1 MLSRQPRR
9 REPGWLAGWLAS
21 WPRGKWEA
29 SRAAETNAGSVS
41 SSGAR
46 SLRKRP
52 LPKQRSVLYHR
63 VVLSVCDAASL
74 VPVNLR
80 NPTDGL
86 PSISC
91 ICCAS
96 SFARAPPSRRRA
108 CLSAERGPSQ
118 SAADGLQSRQRAAP
132 CVCAGLGLA
141 ARPKRVLTAEESAEI
156 DRTRAC
162 NPARA
167 RGASTGLLLLASSD
181 RRQKLMAGTC

>member
-1 MLSRQPRR
+1 MRSGDERR
-9 REPGWLAGWLAS
+9 VCVVVWCAVAE
-21 WPRGKWEA
+21 EA
-29 SRAAETNAGSVS
+29 SSTQAA
-41 SSGAR
+41 
-46 SLRKRP
+46 KRP
-52 LPKQRSVLYHR
+52 LDYHR

-141 ARPKRVLTAEESAEI
+141 ARPKRGLTAEESA
-156 DRTRAC
+156 D
-162 NPARA
+162 
-167 RGASTGLLLLASSD
+167 G
-181 RRQKLMAGTC
+181 RREC